1 MSSVTITVITDDERY
16 MFDSLWEFNLANETS
31 HVPNSKHLAES
42 SQFMLDSFIEM
53 LSTKYDFDIH
63 KFVIND
69 EQGKLVHQRM
79 PRVQRSKDLV
89 N

>member
-1 MSSVTITVITDDERY
+1 MSSVTPIVISDDERY
-16 MFDSLWEFNLANETS
+16 MFDILWEINLKNET
-31 HVPNSKHLAES
+31 KS
-42 SQFMLDSFIEM
+42 SQLMLDSFIEM
-53 LSTKYDFDIH
+53 LSTKYSFDIH

-69 EQGKLVHQRM
+69 SKGELIHQRM

>member
-1 MSSVTITVITDDERY
+1 MSSVTPTVISDDERY
-16 MFDSLWEFNLANETS
+16 MFDSLWEVNLANETKS
-31 HVPNSKHLAES
+31 T
-42 SQFMLDSFIEM
+42 QFMLDSFIEM
-53 LSTKYDFDIH
+53 LSTKYSFDIH

-69 EQGKLVHQRM
+69 SEGKLVHQRM

>member
-1 MSSVTITVITDDERY
+1 MSSIIPTVISSDERY
-16 MFDSLWEFNLANETS
+16 MFDSLWEFNLGNET
-31 HVPNSKHLAES
+31 ES

-53 LSTKYDFDIH
+53 LSTKYSFDIH